1 MLLHTGASQH
11 SERVSDSCS
20 QLFGSV
26 SLICGNLKKIVAA
39 KRARNCG
46 ALACPWKNLV
56 EKFGTELPAPLGLLH
71 LYTFPNCAGFAI
83 RPWRNGEAPANSL
96 GQTVRGI
103 HLVTCNA
110 PFKDEK
116 PTAYNLL
123 RFCPLGRVEKI
134 L

>member
-56 EKFGTELPAPLGLLH
+56 EKFGTELPAPKGARVLH
-71 LYTFPNCAGFAI
+71 TLPDCEAFACRPWGNCAMS
-83 RPWRNGEAPANSL
+83 N
-96 GQTVRGI
+96 
-103 HLVTCNA
+103 
-110 PFKDEK
+110 
-116 PTAYNLL
+116 
-123 RFCPLGRVEKI
+123 I
-134 L
+134 LFSPEHVIF